1 MLLAWVAIVLGKSL
15 QAINNEHHT
24 LMRKGVTDEDSHCP
38 HFILL
43 NIIMVY
49 LYPVGTDMQY
59 TLYKAMQNN
68 KWLWITG
75 DKYSKFNKLW
85 IQSWN

>member
-1 MLLAWVAIVLGKSL
+1 
-15 QAINNEHHT
+15 
-24 LMRKGVTDEDSHCP
+24 MRKGVADEDSHCP

-68 KWLWITG
+68 K
-75 DKYSKFNKLW
+75 
-85 IQSWN
+85 